1 MVAFFHRQRL
11 NLPIAPLAGAL
22 IGFVAASLFA
32 LMPTG
37 MLEDLVVDSG
47 IAAVFAAAEPPLGMT
62 ARFVLI
68 FLVGGGVGLLGW
80 FALFLLLGTRSIVIQ
95 PGDEQ
100 DMSERAPVLRRADAH
115 PDAPARRPLSAVRDL
130 GTPFL
135 DIHAERPLHMGVAAD
150 DADPIEITP
159 DLATVIPAPPVPHE
173 PAAEAHEPV
182 ADVPEAKADAEESAA
197 DAPDPDVATEE
208 RPLPKDLDQPLAAY
222 DPSSALDDP
231 ADWFPAPAPLRMT
244 PRRPVFDPGERFDT
258 FDLTPLAPRPATPPP
273 TPFTPSVPP
282 LPRPDPSV
290 TIHALL
296 DRLER
301 GVARRDAEEV
311 SPAPPATPLPT
322 TSPASPA
329 SSAPPA
335 PPPIPAPP
343 APPRRAESLEETLEA
358 LRRLA
363 TRR

>member
-22 IGFVAASLFA
+22 IGFVVASLVA

-47 IAAVFAAAEPPLGMT
+47 IAAVFAAAEPPLGIT

-68 FLVGGGVGLLGW
+68 LLVGGGVGLLGW

-100 DMSERAPVLRRADAH
+100 ELSERAPVLRRADAH

-135 DIHAERPLHMGVAAD
+135 DIHAERPLHMGVGVD
-150 DADPIEITP
+150 DAEVIEIVPAATAVAPSHRAPIEQVEP
-159 DLATVIPAPPVPHE
+159 LDQVGPLDQVDTVETAEPPADEAPQIE
-173 PAAEAHEPV
+173 PS
-182 ADVPEAKADAEESAA
+182 PERS
-197 DAPDPDVATEE
+197 
-208 RPLPKDLDQPLAAY
+208 LPADLDQPLAAF
-222 DPSSALDDP
+222 DPNALPDDP

-244 PRRPVFDPGERFDT
+244 PRRPVFDPGERFET

-273 TPFTPSVPP
+273 TPVTATVPP
-282 LPRPDPSV
+282 APRPDPSV

-301 GVARRDAEEV
+301 GVARRDVAEA
-311 SPAPPATPLPT
+311 SPATPTPPAPPAPSA
-322 TSPASPA
+322 SPAPAEPPAPPA
-329 SSAPPA
+329 SSAPK
-335 PPPIPAPP
+335 
-343 APPRRAESLEETLEA
+343 RRSESLEETLEA